1 MYFVIKLLL
10 WHCLFQ
16 YPHFLKRDGNKLHV
30 MLQRRK
36 RYKNRPIIGY
46 KTLAV
51 GQLSMAEV
59 CLFNI
64 TRQIIDRPA
73 CLKDLDEVWQ
83 IFWDFINKIWWC
95 QTMRQMSYN
104 CSESLA
110 LLEMLQIPT
119 ANYNLKLKSKDLID
133 RNTNSELKA
142 WHLLLYF

>member
-1 MYFVIKLLL
+1 
-10 WHCLFQ
+10 
-16 YPHFLKRDGNKLHV
+16 

-73 CLKDLDEVWQ
+73 CLKDLDEVRQ
-83 IFWDFINKIWWC
+83 IFWDFSCKMYI
-95 QTMRQMSYN
+95 TVRQMSFK

-110 LLEMLQIPT
+110 LLEIYQIQT
-119 ANYNLKLKSKDLID
+119 HDNN
-133 RNTNSELKA
+133 
-142 WHLLLYF
+142 